1 LFSWRNFFIG
11 SHSPPSGR
19 LSGPSEA
26 AGRRGGSE
34 EEGAI
39 GGERGAREVD
49 GRGREAAWQGRGAGE
64 EEGKGANPITRSRAG
79 VLPGARFDSTD
90 ELSPHP
96 PSHEAK
102 YSLIFSSHFKF
113 SYYVPK

>member
-1 LFSWRNFFIG
+1 MENFFYRL
-11 SHSPPSGR
+11 PFTPSGR
-19 LSGPSEA
+19 LSGPLEA

-39 GGERGAREVD
+39 GGEVD
-49 GRGREAAWQGRGAGE
+49 GRGREAAWKGRGARE
-64 EEGKGANPITRSRAG
+64 EEGKGANPIACSRAG
-79 VLPGARFDSTD
+79 ALPGARFDSTD